1 MRLGKRLRQ
10 SHSYKRLSSVARAFR
25 AGDLLFAGA
34 EKQQIPRSATGFSK
48 REPCRGGA
56 RDDSVGKAGFHGRLC
71 PTSLFFLLVLCCSV
85 PVHAQARSWRISD
98 FSADI
103 EVHKDG
109 SADVDERISCVF
121 IGEFHGIHR
130 YIPVDYTGPEG
141 SNYSLFLKVRKVTD
155 EEGQGL
161 KYSSKGQN
169 GYRVL
174 TVMIPG
180 AVNTS
185 KRIHIIYSIR
195 NATKFFEDHD
205 EFYWNVTG
213 NGWSV
218 PIDAAAAYV
227 RFPQEAD
234 GKLRAQSFAGVYHS
248 NEKAMADIQGPNVM
262 AQTQNPLSARGGL
275 TVDVFL
281 PKGVLDS
288 PGPLTKAL
296 WLIASNPIVTLPV
309 FAFVV
314 MFSLWWKKGRDPH
327 AGLSVAPMY
336 EPPKGMTP
344 AEVGTLIDDSTDPR
358 DITSTLVDLAV
369 RGYIKIREEEVA
381 QLIVFKKK
389 DYIFVRLKG
398 PEQWGDLTPFERL
411 MMENLFPGDAT
422 ETHIADLRNRFYV
435 AIQPIKSYVMSSLKE
450 KGMYTVDPESAHGYW
465 ILGAV
470 ITAAP
475 FVLAGY
481 FLHVDFTQ
489 SGPWM
494 FGAILLAVLI
504 IFLFSRLMSAKS
516 MKGVRTRVE
525 ILGFQEFMNRVD
537 ADRLKRMPPD
547 TFEKFLPYA
556 MALGVEH
563 RWAKAFQGIV
573 QNPPT
578 WYEGG
583 YGPNFNTWMFMHDLG
598 AMTSDTTS
606 AFVSTP
612 RASYDSSGFSG
623 SGGSSGGG
631 FSGGGFGGGGGD
643 AF

>member
-1 MRLGKRLRQ
+1 MRGSR
-10 SHSYKRLSSVARAFR
+10 ARDR
-25 AGDLLFAGA
+25 LLFSAVSK
-34 EKQQIPRSATGFSK
+34 KQEIPRSAIDFSQSK
-48 REPCRGGA
+48 WHRGGT
-56 RDDSVGKAGFHGRLC
+56 KHNC
-71 PTSLFFLLVLCCSV
+71 PFGANWRSGLMCLLLSIVVLCYAI
-85 PVHAQARSWRISD
+85 PADAQQRSWRISD

-109 SADVDERISCVF
+109 SADVNERLSLVF
-121 IGEFHGIHR
+121 IGPFHGIHR

-141 SNYSLFLKVRKVTD
+141 SNYSLFLKVQKVTD
-155 EEGQGL
+155 EESQAL
-161 KYSSKGQN
+161 KYSSKTEN
-169 GYRVL
+169 GFRVL
-174 TVMIPG
+174 TIMIPG
-180 AVNTS
+180 ATDTS
-185 KRIHIIYSIR
+185 KRIHIIYSLR
-195 NATKFFEDHD
+195 NAAKFFEDHD

-227 RFPQEAD
+227 RFPAD
-234 GKLRAQSFAGVYHS
+234 AEGKLRAQSFEGVFHS
-248 NEKAMADIQGPNVM
+248 SEKAMTDIQASNVM
-262 AQTQNPLSARGGL
+262 VQTLNPLPARGGL

-281 PKGVLDS
+281 PKGILDS
-288 PGPLTKAL
+288 PGPFTRASWFLG
-296 WLIASNPIVTLPV
+296 SNPILLLPI

-314 MFSLWWKKGRDPH
+314 MFSLWWNKGRDPH
-327 AGLSVAPMY
+327 GGLSVAPMY
-336 EPPKGMTP
+336 EPPKGMSP
-344 AEVGTLIDDSTDPR
+344 AEVGTLVDDSTDPR

-369 RGYIKIREEEVA
+369 RGYIKIREEQVS
-381 QLIVFKKK
+381 QLVVFKKK
-389 DYIFVRLKG
+389 DYIFVQLKG
-398 PEQWGDLTPFERL
+398 PDRWGDLAPFERA
-411 MMENLFPGDAT
+411 MMENLFAEGT
-422 ETHIADLRNRFYV
+422 SETHIADLRNRFYV
-435 AIQPIKSYVMSSLKE
+435 AIRPIKSYVMSSLKD
-450 KGMYTVDPESAHGYW
+450 KGMYTLDPESAHGYW

-481 FLHVDFTQ
+481 FFHIDFTQ
-489 SGPWM
+489 SGLWM
-494 FGAILLAVLI
+494 FGSIFLAVLI
-504 IFLFSRLMSAKS
+504 IFLFSRLMTAKS
-516 MKGVRTRVE
+516 LKGVRTRVE

-583 YGPNFNTWMFMHDLG
+583 YGPNFNTWMFMHDLS

-612 RASYDSSGFSG
+612 RASYDSSGFASG
-623 SGGSSGGG
+623 GGSSGGG

>member
-1 MRLGKRLRQ
+1 MLAAAAWPAFFTMILAKMPPHGMLTRIIPGDPSPKR
-10 SHSYKRLSSVARAFR
+10 
-25 AGDLLFAGA
+25 GA
-34 EKQQIPRSATGFSK
+34 Q
-48 REPCRGGA
+48 
-56 RDDSVGKAGFHGRLC
+56 DDSTLRTRFERSHRISSLLLSLMILC
-71 PTSLFFLLVLCCSV
+71 GSAL
-85 PVHAQARSWRISD
+85 VHAQQRSWRISD

-109 SADVDERISCVF
+109 SADVNERISFVF
-121 IGEFHGIHR
+121 IGSFHGIHR

-141 SNYSLFLKVRKVTD
+141 SNYSLFLKVQKVTD
-155 EEGQGL
+155 EEGQAL
-161 KYSSKGQN
+161 KCSSKSQN
-169 GYRVL
+169 GFRVL
-174 TVMIPG
+174 TIMIPG
-180 AVNTS
+180 ASDTS
-185 KRIHIIYSIR
+185 KRIHIIYSIS
-195 NATKFFEDHD
+195 NATKFFDDHD

-227 RFPQEAD
+227 RFPPDAE
-234 GKLRAQSFAGVYHS
+234 GKLRAQSFAGVFHS
-248 NEKAMADIQGPNVM
+248 SEKAMADIQGSNVM
-262 AQTQNPLSARGGL
+262 AQTLNPLPARGGL

-288 PGPLTKAL
+288 PGPFTRATWFLG
-296 WLIASNPIVTLPV
+296 SNPIILLPI

-314 MFSLWWKKGRDPH
+314 MFSLWWNKGRDPH

-336 EPPKGMTP
+336 EPPKGMSP

-358 DITSTLVDLAV
+358 DITAILVDLAV
-369 RGYIKIREEEVA
+369 RGYIKIREEQVA

-389 DYIFVRLKG
+389 DYVFVQVKG
-398 PEQWGDLTPFERL
+398 PEQWGDLTPFERV
-411 MMENLFPGDAT
+411 MMENLFSGGSA
-422 ETHIADLRNRFYV
+422 ETHIAELRNRFYV
-435 AIQPIKSYVMSSLKE
+435 AIQPIKSYVMSSLKD
-450 KGMYTVDPESAHGYW
+450 KGMYTLDPESAHGFW

-475 FVLAGY
+475 FVVAGY
-481 FLHVDFTQ
+481 FFHVDFTQ
-489 SGPWM
+489 SGLWM
-494 FGAILLAVLI
+494 FGAILLAAVI

-516 MKGVRTRVE
+516 LKGVRTRVE

-583 YGPNFNTWMFMHDLG
+583 YGPNFNTWLFMHDLG

-623 SGGSSGGG
+623 SGDSSGG

>member
-1 MRLGKRLRQ
+1 M
-10 SHSYKRLSSVARAFR
+10 
-25 AGDLLFAGA
+25 
-34 EKQQIPRSATGFSK
+34 PRSTRQAAAAGKLFRILFS
-48 REPCRGGA
+48 C
-56 RDDSVGKAGFHGRLC
+56 
-71 PTSLFFLLVLCCSV
+71 FLLAIS
-85 PVHAQARSWRISD
+85 VHAQQRSWRIAD

-103 EVHKDG
+103 DVHKDG
-109 SADVDERISCVF
+109 SADINEKISLVF

-130 YIPVDYTGPEG
+130 YIPVDYPGPDG
-141 SNYSLFLKVRKVTD
+141 SNYSLFLKVRNVTD
-155 EEGQGL
+155 EEGQKL
-161 KYSSKGQN
+161 KYSSKTQS

-174 TVMIPG
+174 TIMIPG
-180 AVNTS
+180 AVDTS
-185 KRIHIIYSIR
+185 KRIHILYSVQ
-195 NATKFFEDHD
+195 NAVKFLEDHD

-218 PIDAAAAYV
+218 PIDAASAYV
-227 RFPQEAD
+227 RFPPDAA
-234 GKLRAQSFAGVYHS
+234 GKLRAQAFAGVYHS
-248 NEKAMADIQGPNVM
+248 NDKAVTDLQGANVV
-262 AQTQNPLSARGGL
+262 AETSNPLPARGGL

-281 PKGVLDS
+281 PKGVLEPPS
-288 PGPLTKAL
+288 AFIKAL
-296 WLIASNPIVTLPV
+296 WFLGSNPVIFLPLV
-309 FAFVV
+309 AFVV
-314 MFSLWWKKGRDPH
+314 MFSLWWTKGRDPS
-327 AGLSVAPMY
+327 AGISVAPMY

-358 DITSTLVDLAV
+358 DITSILVDLAV
-369 RGYIKIREEEVA
+369 RGYIKIREEQVS
-381 QLIVFKKK
+381 QMLVFKKK
-389 DYIFVRLKG
+389 DYVFVQLKG
-398 PEQWGDLTPFERL
+398 PEQWGDLAPFERV
-411 MMENLFPGDAT
+411 MMENLFPAGST

-435 AIQPIKSYVMSSLKE
+435 AIPPIKSYVMSALKD
-450 KGMYTVDPESAHGYW
+450 KGMYTLDPESAHGYW

-470 ITAAP
+470 VTAAP

-489 SGPWM
+489 SGIW
-494 FGAILLAVLI
+494 AVGSFAVAALI
-504 IFLFSRLMSAKS
+504 VFLFSRIMTAKS
-516 MKGVRTRVE
+516 LKGVRTRVE

-578 WYEGG
+578 WYEGS
-583 YGPNFNTWMFMHDLG
+583 YGPNFTTWMFMNDLG
-598 AMTSDTTS
+598 AMASDTTS

-623 SGGSSGGG
+623 SGDSSGGG

>member
-1 MRLGKRLRQ
+1 MPQGKSRQ
-10 SHSYKRLSSVARAFR
+10 FKTLSSLASASAD
-25 AGDLLFAGA
+25 AGDLLFFQAPT
-34 EKQQIPRSATGFSK
+34 EKQQIPRSAAKLSQDQ
-48 REPCRGGA
+48 PQRGGA
-56 RDDSVGKAGFHGRLC
+56 RDDSTHRECC
-71 PTSLFFLLVLCCSV
+71 PGSRCLTFLLTILILPWSVLA
-85 PVHAQARSWRISD
+85 HGQERSWRVSD

-103 EVHKDG
+103 DVHKDG
-109 SADVDERISCVF
+109 SADVNERISFVF
-121 IGEFHGIHR
+121 IGPFHGIHR

-141 SNYSLFLKVRKVTD
+141 SNYSLFLTVGKVTD
-155 EEGQGL
+155 EEGQPL
-161 KYSSKGQN
+161 KYTSKNQS

-174 TVMIPG
+174 TIMIPG
-180 AVNTS
+180 AIDTS
-185 KRIHIIYSIR
+185 KRIHIVYAIR

-227 RFPQEAD
+227 RFPPESL
-234 GKLRAQSFAGVYHS
+234 GKLRAQAFAGVFHS
-248 NEKAMADIQGPNVM
+248 NERAMADVQGSNVM
-262 AQTQNPLSARGGL
+262 AQTLNPLSARGGL

-288 PGPLTKAL
+288 PGPFTKTSWFL
-296 WLIASNPIVTLPV
+296 ASNPILALPI
-309 FAFVV
+309 FAFAV

-336 EPPKGMTP
+336 EPPKGMAP

-369 RGYIKIREEEVA
+369 RGYIKIREEQVA
-381 QLIVFKKK
+381 QMIVFKKK
-389 DYIFVRLKG
+389 DYIFVLVKG
-398 PEQWGDLTPFERL
+398 PEQWSDLAPFERV
-411 MMENLFPGDAT
+411 MMENLFPGGTT
-422 ETHIADLRNRFYV
+422 ETHIAELRNRFYV
-435 AIQPIKSYVMSSLKE
+435 AIASIKSYVMSSLKD
-450 KGMYTVDPESAHGYW
+450 KGMYTLDPESAHGYW

-481 FLHVDFTQ
+481 FFHVDFTQ

-494 FGAILLAVLI
+494 FGAIFLSVII

-516 MKGVRTRVE
+516 LKGVRTRVE

-547 TFEKFLPYA
+547 TFEKYLPYA

-583 YGPNFNTWMFMHDLG
+583 YGPNFNTWLFMHDLG
-598 AMTSDTTS
+598 AMSADTTS

-612 RASYDSSGFSG
+612 RASYDSSGFGS